1 MGLMTVRVDHTADQA
16 AIRVQDP
23 IATVDLSAAPD
34 LIVVPAPNPDRI
46 VDRVVDRVVDRS
58 ADPSADPTKYVRLMS
73 FHRRKKIKA
82 EDHYYEENA
91 RINGY
96 TIKQLLGEGRYG
108 IVYLALDEENNK
120 CVIKQR
126 KLNTMKENKNK
137 WFYEEVILKSLWQ
150 SCFPRFIASF
160 KDGAAEGF
168 VMEYME
174 GEVFEDI
181 LYRDRYQFSKEEIHE
196 ICSQLL
202 DLVEQLHSCNIVHRD
217 IRLPNVIRRNPQELS
232 LIDFGLAR
240 TLDDTSHTKEEDYW
254 YIGDFLIHLYY
265 TTYQKVNSIERPW
278 FKELDLTPE
287 ELTLLRRLMGLDE
300 TYGSILE
307 IRQQLNRIRN
317 VN

>member
-1 MGLMTVRVDHTADQA
+1 MIVQVDRTVDQA
-16 AIRVQDP
+16 AVRVQDP
-23 IATVDLSAAPD
+23 IATADQPAVPD
-34 LIVVPAPNPDRI
+34 PIAVPAPDPDPIVDRI
-46 VDRVVDRVVDRS
+46 VDLT
-58 ADPSADPTKYVRLMS
+58 ADPTKYIRLMS
-73 FHRRKKIKA
+73 FHKRKKA
-82 EDHYYEENA
+82 EDHYYEEND
-91 RINGY
+91 RISGY
-96 TIKQLLGEGRYG
+96 TIKRLLGEGRYG

-126 KLNTMKENKNK
+126 KQNTMKENKNK
-137 WFYEEVILKSLWQ
+137 WFYEELILKSLWQ
-150 SCFPRFIASF
+150 SCFPRFIAGF
-160 KDGAAEGF
+160 KDEAAEGF

-181 LYRDRYQFSKEEIHE
+181 LYRDRYQFSREEIHE

-265 TTYQKVNSIERPW
+265 TNYQKVNSVERPW
-278 FKELDLTPE
+278 FKELELTPE

-300 TYGSILE
+300 AYSSILE